1 MSLSILFGQSE
12 PWLLGAGACVVIL
25 LIVSILLLRRRGR
38 QRKQAKCKEEEKVLT
53 ITPVELQGEVLAAEV
68 K

>member
-1 MSLSILFGQSE
+1 MSLFILLGQFE
-12 PWLLGAGACVVIL
+12 PWLLGAGTCVVIL
-25 LIVSILLLRRRGR
+25 LIVSILLLRRGG